1 MAWLYFLLLMVTDIC
16 GIVLAAFMLPGLWL
30 MVGGAAVYAWLT
42 HGHFLSYYSLIA
54 LLLMAVAAELSELY
68 FGGAGAKKAG
78 ASAWGMG
85 GGLVGAIVGGITL
98 SGLVPVPILGTII
111 GICLGTF
118 IGAFTIEL
126 ILGQP
131 LSQSAAI
138 GLGAAKGR
146 LTGIAGK
153 LTIGGLMMTVTFVA
167 AFPHHF
173 GKSTRVLTTRPT
185 PATVAVTATTH

>member
-1 MAWLYFLLLMVTDIC
+1 MAWLYFLLLLATDIC
-16 GIVLAAFMLPGLWL
+16 GLVLAAFMLPGLWL
-30 MVGGAAVYAWLT
+30 MLAGAAIYAWLT
-42 HGHFLSYYSLIA
+42 HGNYLSYYTLIA
-54 LLLMAVAAELSELY
+54 LLLLAFAAELSELY

-85 GGLVGAIVGGITL
+85 GGLIGAIVGSITL

-118 IGAFTIEL
+118 LGAFSIEL
-126 ILGQP
+126 VLGQP

-153 LTIGGLMMTVTFVA
+153 LGIGGLMMAITFFT

-173 GKSTRVLTTRPT
+173 GGSKSIATSRPT
-185 PATVAVTATTH
+185 TATTH